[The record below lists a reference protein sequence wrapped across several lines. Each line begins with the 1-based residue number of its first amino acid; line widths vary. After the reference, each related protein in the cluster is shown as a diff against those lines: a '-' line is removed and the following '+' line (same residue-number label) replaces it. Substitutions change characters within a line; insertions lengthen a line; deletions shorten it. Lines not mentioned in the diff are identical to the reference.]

1 MNMPGHDLKRR
12 LEIGRLLFKY
22 GRADIVQVLD
32 LDEAAISEDLEEE
45 LSTDP
50 EELARDLERLGPAFV
65 KGGQLL
71 STRPDLLA
79 QPYLDALAR
88 LQDNVEP
95 FSFADVEQIIEEEL
109 QVRISKAFASFDA
122 TPLGSASL
130 AQVHAAEMRDGRRVV
145 VKVQRP
151 GIREEI
157 LQDLEILEG
166 MAKLAAKH
174 SDMGRR
180 FGVDSLF
187 AEFRRSMVRELD
199 FRREARNLQTIARHL
214 EEDYPLLLVPRP
226 VPDFS
231 TSRVLTMERV
241 EGQNVAQ
248 LTPLARLELDG
259 EALAESLVKAY
270 LDLILVHG
278 VFNADP
284 HPGNLLVTPEGRLGL
299 IDMGMVAYLT
309 PQTQDQVLRLL
320 IAVSDGDSDE
330 ASEITISMGEQLPDF
345 DATALKRASAEL
357 LLPNRDLS
365 FGDVNL
371 GRLVMEMVRVA
382 ANSGLRPSP
391 DLMML
396 GKTLLNLDE
405 ATRILA
411 PDVQPT
417 SIIREHAASLMRH
430 RLLRSVSPG
439 NLFRSA
445 LEVNELIQTLP
456 KRANVILERL
466 SQRDLELKIHA
477 VDEERLISAMQKI
490 ANRITLGLIVAAL
503 IVGAAL
509 LARVPTSFELFG
521 YPGFAIIAFGAAAAV
536 GSFVVGSILL
546 GDRRERQAQ
555 GRNS

>member
-1 MNMPGHDLKRR
+1 MPGHTMKRR
-12 LEIGRLLFKY
+12 LEIGRLLLKY
-22 GRADIVQVLD
+22 GRADLVQVLD
-32 LDEAAISEDLEEE
+32 LDEAAITDEDEHLAR
-45 LSTDP
+45 DP
-50 EELARDLERLGPAFV
+50 EELARDLESMGPAFV

-79 QPYLDALAR
+79 QPYLDSLSR

-95 FSFADVEQIIEEEL
+95 FGFGEVERIVEEEL
-109 QVRISKAFASFDA
+109 GVRISKAFACFESE
-122 TPLGSASL
+122 PLGAASL
-130 AQVHAAEMRDGRRVV
+130 AQVHSAEMRDGRRVV

-157 LQDLEILEG
+157 LEDLEILDG
-166 MAKLAAKH
+166 MVSLAATH
-174 SDMGRR
+174 TEAGRK
-180 FGVDSLF
+180 FGVDALF
-187 AEFRRSMVRELD
+187 GQFRRTMVRELD
-199 FRREARNLQTIARHL
+199 FRREARSLETIARHL
-214 EEDYPLLLVPRP
+214 EDYPLLLVPRP

-241 EGQNVAQ
+241 DGQNVAK

-284 HPGNLLVTPEGRLGL
+284 HPGNLLVTPDGKLGL

-330 ASEITISMGEQLPDF
+330 AAEITIAMGERREDF
-345 DATALKRASAEL
+345 DANELKRASAEL
-357 LLPNRDLS
+357 LLPNRDAT
-365 FGDVNL
+365 FADVNL
-371 GRLVMEMVRVA
+371 GRIVLEMVRVA
-382 ANSGLRPSP
+382 ANSGLRPAP
-391 DLMML
+391 ELTML

-405 ATRILA
+405 ATRVLA
-411 PDVQPT
+411 PDMQPT
-417 SIIREHAASLMRH
+417 DIIREHAASLMRH

-445 LEVNELIQTLP
+445 LEVNELVQNLP
-456 KRANVILERL
+456 RRANVILDRL
-466 SQRDLELKIHA
+466 SQRDLALKIDA
-477 VDEERLISAMQKI
+477 IDEERLISAMQKI
-490 ANRITLGLIVAAL
+490 ANRIALGLIVAAL

-509 LARVPTSFELFG
+509 LARVPTEFELLG
-521 YPGFAIIAFGAAAAV
+521 YPGLAILCFVGAAAV
-536 GSFVVGSILL
+536 GAFVVGSILL
-546 GDRRERQAQ
+546 TDHKERS
-555 GRNS
+555 GPR